1 MAAGAVVV
9 GLTILAQVT
18 MESCLLGIVSISMGL
33 LFFTY
38 CFIKVASKAVLFYLL
53 LIQVKFFV

>member
-1 MAAGAVVV
+1 
-9 GLTILAQVT
+9 